1 MVFSDRVMK
10 EWAEMERQM
19 GRLLRNTSLSRM
31 VQMQS
36 GSDWLPAVDVYETE
50 GEIYVYVDTAG
61 VDMNNLKVAVEENR
75 VTISGQRQ
83 NPIRGNLCRIHQLE
97 IEHGFFKR
105 TISFP
110 ITVDVS
116 ATSTRYINGILEV
129 RMAKNG

>member
-36 GSDWLPAVDVYETE
+36 GSDWLPAVDVYETD

-110 ITVDVS
+110 IAVDVS